1 MRAAQA
7 EIDEALAR
15 RGKDH
20 ARRLGGDHR
29 LELQEIDHACL
40 DELRLRQRSRHA
52 QDRLVRKE
60 HGSFRHRVNV
70 AGEAQVGEMI
80 EEVFPEPAG
89 VPEPIE
95 LLAGKAQ
102 LLEEPEHLLEPGR
115 NQKAS
120 VARKLAHEEL
130 EDRGFGLTTI
140 QVRLHHVE
148 LIEIGQQH
156 ACRRIHAAT
165 FTENA

>member
-1 MRAAQA
+1 M
-7 EIDEALAR
+7 
-15 RGKDH
+15 
-20 ARRLGGDHR
+20 
-29 LELQEIDHACL
+29 
-40 DELRLRQRSRHA
+40 RQRSGDT

-70 AGEAQVGEMI
+70 AGEAQLGEMI
-80 EEVFPEPAG
+80 EEVFPKPAG
-89 VPEPIE
+89 VREPIE

-102 LLEEPEHLLEPGR
+102 LLEKPEHLLEPGR
-115 NQKAS
+115 NQKAP